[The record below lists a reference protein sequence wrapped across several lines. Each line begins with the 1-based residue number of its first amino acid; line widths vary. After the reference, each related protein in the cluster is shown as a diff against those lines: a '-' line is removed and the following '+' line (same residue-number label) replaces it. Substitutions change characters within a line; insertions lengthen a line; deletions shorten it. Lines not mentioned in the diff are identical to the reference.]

1 MSDDPKVVRLAPTKR
16 IAASV
21 ARRAAI
27 AHLLLTGH
35 GRSARAIW
43 LIDANTEAGMIG
55 AIVGRAVNLTIA
67 CSAARAMA
75 NRERGHMRGDVGRA
89 ALAELVEEQVRAIV
103 ALQLSEWWAQPCGHP
118 ITDWDGGG
126 CGWGCGSGGGGAA

>member
-1 MSDDPKVVRLAPTKR
+1 MNDDPKVVNLAPKR
-16 IAASV
+16 RIVASV

-43 LIDANTEAGMIG
+43 MIDASAEAGMIG
-55 AIVGRAVNLTIA
+55 ATVARAVNLTIA

-75 NRERGHMRGDVGRA
+75 NRERTHMRGAVGRA
-89 ALAELVEEQVRAIV
+89 ALAELVDQQIRAIV

-118 ITDWDGGG
+118 ITDWDGSG
-126 CGWGCGSGGGGAA
+126 CGWGCGEGGAA